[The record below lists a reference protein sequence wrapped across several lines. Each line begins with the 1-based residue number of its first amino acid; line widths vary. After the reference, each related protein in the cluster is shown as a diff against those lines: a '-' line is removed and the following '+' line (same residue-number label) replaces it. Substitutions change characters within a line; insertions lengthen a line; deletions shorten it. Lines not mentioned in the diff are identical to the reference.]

1 MKRANPSSSPTFQK
15 KVFALGVACLFLVL
29 VVTALFGKKGVVD
42 LRRAQ
47 RHLAGLETRVLAL
60 EREKAALEA
69 EISLLEKDPRAVEKA
84 AREKLGL
91 AAPGEKVVVLPRGE
105 KK

>member
-1 MKRANPSSSPTFQK
+1 MTRAKPPSGPSFRK
-15 KVFALGVACLFLVL
+15 KIFALGIACLFLVL

-47 RHLAGLETRVLAL
+47 RHLAGLETQVRTL

-69 EISLLEKDPRAVEKA
+69 EIGLLEKDPRAVEKA

-91 AAPGEKVVVLPRGE
+91 AAPGEKVVVLPRD
-105 KK
+105 KKK

>member
-1 MKRANPSSSPTFQK
+1 MNRPAPAASPSFRR
-15 KVFALGVACLFLVL
+15 KVFVLSVTCLFLVMI
-29 VVTALFGKKGVVD
+29 VTALFGKKGVMD

-47 RHLAGLETRVLAL
+47 RTLV
-60 EREKAALEA
+60 ALEA
-69 EISLLEKDPRAVEKA
+69 EVRSLEKERAALESEIDRLEKDPRAVEQA

-91 AAPGEKVVVLPRGE
+91 VAPGEKVVVLPRTE